1 LPRASRNKPTP
12 KSARGKERGDRLRP
26 RKPRRK
32 DLLIIECNSTKLAA
46 DGMDLG
52 TAFARLT
59 NNDFAKAL
67 RPHKRIVLVRTST
80 EDKLMRDL
88 AETFDE
94 HGRFRSILIVGHS
107 NQAGLELTDAPVLC
121 GWRGVGDWL
130 QPFEPEYV
138 FLAACEAGKSA
149 VVRELFVPMKKT
161 LRHVYASP
169 TTLHITQTPPLAL
182 LILMVLYNGK
192 IDETHSGALRLGNYI
207 LTGGQLFRWK
217 REETGPGE
225 EITAA
230 SCDAIASFLDR
241 GVWDLAELLLP
252 AASRNP
258 PANH

>member
-1 LPRASRNKPTP
+1 
-12 KSARGKERGDRLRP
+12 
-26 RKPRRK
+26 
-32 DLLIIECNSTKLAA
+32 
-46 DGMDLG
+46 MDLG

-59 NNDFAKAL
+59 NNDFARAL
-67 RPHKRIVLVRTST
+67 RPHKRIVLVRTSSV
-80 EDKLMRDL
+80 DRLMRDL

-107 NQAGLELTDAPVLC
+107 NQAGLELTSDSVLC
-121 GWRGVGDWL
+121 SWRGVGNWL

-149 VVRELFVPMKKT
+149 VVRDLFVPMKKT
-161 LRHVYASP
+161 LHQVYASP
-169 TTLHITQTPPLAL
+169 TTLHITQTPPLAV
-182 LILMVLYNGK
+182 LILMLLYNGK